1 MSESIRPGTRHAQS
15 LMMQPGKEMDAKVA
29 EYVFGDRLGSGPWPA
44 YSTDL
49 GAAWKIVD
57 ATCDEGYRLQLSGGR
72 SWVARFYK
80 SVAKTLET
88 RAFERTASTPAEA
101 ICLAALEMNGGI

>member
-1 MSESIRPGTRHAQS
+1 
-15 LMMQPGKEMDAKVA
+15 MDAAVA
-29 EYVFGDRLGSGPWPA
+29 EYVFGKRLETGPFPA

-49 GAAWKIVD
+49 TQAWKIVD
-57 ATCDEGYRLQLSGGR
+57 VVCDEGYRLQLSGAR
-72 SWVARFYK
+72 TWQARFYK

-88 RAFERTASTPAEA
+88 RALERSAATPAEA

>member
-1 MSESIRPGTRHAQS
+1 MS
-15 LMMQPGKEMDAKVA
+15 PGKDMDAKVA
-29 EYVFGDRLGSGPWPA
+29 EYVFGNRSGPGSWPA

-49 GAAWKIVD
+49 TAAWAIVD
-57 ATCDEGYRLQLSGGR
+57 AVCDEGYRLQLSGAR
-72 SWVARFYK
+72 TWQARFYK

-88 RAFERTASTPAEA
+88 RAFERSASTPAEA